1 MFKGIQKVTLIDFPG
16 VIAATLFTGG
26 CNFRCPWCHNWG
38 LVDPEIVEKTPDLT
52 EEEIEAYL
60 RSRAGKIGGVCI
72 TGGEPTL
79 QGKYLNPFLFR
90 CKDLGLKVK
99 LDTNGYEPDILK
111 SYIER
116 GLLDYVAMDIKNTF
130 EKYPVTAGL
139 NFVDTAR
146 IERSIRIIK
155 ESGIPHHFRTTAV
168 PGIVDPVEIRE
179 MAGMIGEP
187 IVLQEFRDT
196 EREMVEEAERRG

>member
-38 LVDPEIVEKTPDLT
+38 LVDPAVVEKSPEIS

-79 QGKYLNPFLFR
+79 HGKYLTPFLFR
-90 CKDLGLKVK
+90 CKDFGLKVK

-116 GLLDYVAMDIKNTF
+116 GLLDYIAMDIKNTF
-130 EKYPVTAGL
+130 EKYPTTVGL
-139 NFVDTAR
+139 PYVDIDR

-155 ESGIPHHFRTTAV
+155 SSRIPHHFRTTVIPAL
-168 PGIVDPVEIRE
+168 VDPAE
-179 MAGMIGEP
+179 MRAMAEVIGEP
-187 IVLQEFRDT
+187 IVLQEFRDP

>member
-38 LVDPEIVEKTPDLT
+38 LVDPEIVEKSPELT
-52 EEEIEAYL
+52 EEEIETYF

-116 GLLDYVAMDIKNTF
+116 GLLDYVAMDIKNTY

-146 IERSIRIIK
+146 IERSIRIIRD
-155 ESGIPHHFRTTAV
+155 SGIPHHFRTTVV
-168 PGIVDPVEIRE
+168 PGIVDPDEISS
-179 MAGMIGEP
+179 MAKMIGEP